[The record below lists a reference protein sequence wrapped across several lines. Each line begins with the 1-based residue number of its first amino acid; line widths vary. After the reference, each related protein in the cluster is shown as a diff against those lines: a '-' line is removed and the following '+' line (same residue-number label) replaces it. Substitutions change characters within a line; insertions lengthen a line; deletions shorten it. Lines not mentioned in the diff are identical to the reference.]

1 MKLKKW
7 LIATGFALISTL
19 AQAAELPRVAVTDFA
34 VEDKVREYFL
44 LEAASSS
51 RTTRGSAS
59 EKETD
64 NSYRARSRFSEKEK
78 SDYLH
83 VEGTYTRIDRG
94 ELRKFSSDVRGE
106 MLKSRQYRLVEA
118 KPFLSSGKKE
128 VETEKI
134 YDVIE
139 RIKKGYFP
147 NATHVMFGTVSNVE
161 WRQESQPVQGSDAV
175 NNLLSLELVVDFSL
189 INTKTYEITAAFSA
203 IGEGSDARL
212 TAGRGERVHLS
223 SSRVMY
229 DVSKSLGKN
238 VAQELENFYGL
249 PVARNVGG
257 SVESYETERSSSEK
271 VIIYR

>member
-1 MKLKKW
+1 MKLSKW
-7 LIATGFALISTL
+7 LIALGLSLGTTL
-19 AQAAELPRVAVTDFA
+19 SLAAELPRVAVTDFA
-34 VEDKVREYFL
+34 IEDKVREYFL
-44 LEAASSS
+44 LEAASAS
-51 RTTRGSAS
+51 RSTRGSVS
-59 EKETD
+59 ENETD
-64 NSYRARSRFSEKEK
+64 NSYRGKARFSEKEK

-106 MLKSRQYRLVEA
+106 MLKSRQFRLVEA

-161 WRQESQPVQGSDAV
+161 WRQESQPVQGSDAT
-175 NNLLSLELVVDFSL
+175 NHSLSLELVVDFSL

-212 TAGRGERVHLS
+212 TAGRGERVHLNR
-223 SSRVMY
+223 SRVMY

-238 VAQELENFYGL
+238 VASELEAFYGA
-249 PVARNVGG
+249 PARGG
-257 SVESYETERSSSEK
+257 SHSSHESVEVERSSEK